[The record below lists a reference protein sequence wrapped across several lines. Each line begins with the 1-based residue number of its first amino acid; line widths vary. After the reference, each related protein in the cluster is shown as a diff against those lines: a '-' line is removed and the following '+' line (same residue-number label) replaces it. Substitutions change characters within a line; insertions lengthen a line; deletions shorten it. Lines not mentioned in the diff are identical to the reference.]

1 MKIVYIICGIIAI
14 FLVFFLISKF
24 LMKKNEN
31 FSPNLRPIVSEQDN
45 CSKCSTKYT
54 KYSHN
59 NPLNS
64 DGQII
69 R

>member
-1 MKIVYIICGIIAI
+1 MKIYIICGIIAI
-14 FLVFFLISKF
+14 CLVLFFTLSK
-24 LMKKNEN
+24 KEN
-31 FSPNLRPIVSEQDN
+31 FSPNLRPIISSQDN